1 MYEKSYVRGLCCNY
15 VDFELLFCY
24 PPFQSDVK
32 EKQKTLV
39 EQLLSLLNSS
49 PGPPTRKL
57 LAKNLGILY
66 SIGDT
71 FSVYETIDKCHDL
84 IRSKDDSPS
93 YLPTKL

>member
-1 MYEKSYVRGLCCNY
+1 MKEKSYQKITCNY
-15 VDFELLFCY
+15 VTLNCLFCY
-24 PPFQSDVK
+24 LPFQSDVK

-57 LAKNLGILY
+57 LAKNLGVLY

-71 FSVYETIDKCHDL
+71 FSVYETIDKCNDL